1 MSLGLFNLNKS
12 SSTSL
17 QIIDQL
23 LTFPNSVHSKVMLV
37 NRVLIEL
44 LGFVPLFGCLSN
56 CGVGVDD
63 ELFVNGNEVL
73 EFGSLWVEG
82 VFEVVGGD

>member
-1 MSLGLFNLNKS
+1 MF
-12 SSTSL
+12 
-17 QIIDQL
+17 
-23 LTFPNSVHSKVMLV
+23 V
-37 NRVLIEL
+37 NRFLIEL